1 MFFRFTF
8 SSYLSFAIKKH
19 LTIVESLKYN
29 LQLMSSIFELEVQ
42 YSVGWKVF
50 LQKYFRVEFQ
60 ALPSCEVRAS
70 HWDIAKESQ
79 KGTPKASTEGFSD
92 LWVN

>member
-1 MFFRFTF
+1 MQSKTF
-8 SSYLSFAIKKH
+8 Q
-19 LTIVESLKYN
+19 IVESLKYN

-60 ALPSCEVRAS
+60 DIAVS

-79 KGTPKASTEGFSD
+79 KGTPKASYEGFSD